1 MVTEMEEVAVA
12 STAECFGMLDRVISL
27 RVIVNMD
34 VFLND
39 ETPESTW
46 GEYDS
51 YNRKISDENPETLD
65 IFEPAMHNLFDTASI
80 VIDKI
85 LEGEFN

>member
-27 RVIVNMD
+27 HVIVNMD
-34 VFLND
+34 VFLN
-39 ETPESTW
+39 
-46 GEYDS
+46 
-51 YNRKISDENPETLD
+51 DENPETLD